1 MNTHGLNSAELN
13 GSSGQFTVIDLG
25 TATATLEFIAFERS
39 LTQLSGTAGIT
50 FSALG
55 DITKMSQLG
64 VASTGITLATTA
76 SLSKFV
82 VVGLGAAQAD
92 LIFSETASLS
102 TVKPLGSAT
111 ADLAFSVAGDLYLV
125 VDMTASATLAFE
137 AVSTG
142 GPQLTRLLGD
152 STALLILDTV
162 ADLTQHVKRN
172 LGDAVSGIELEVTG
186 SLIQYVKNYLPNVS
200 APLTLEAQGDLTNYA
215 IIGMAS
221 ADMTFI
227 VGGVLAN
234 YIYMSG
240 SAGIVFDTDVN
251 LFNNPNAYDPPAN
264 VLTRPYVNR
273 VMVRQ

>member
-1 MNTHGLNSAELN
+1 MNTHGINSAELN
-13 GSSGQFTVIDLG
+13 GSSGHFTVIDLG
-25 TATATLEFIAFERS
+25 TATATLEFVAFERS
-39 LTQLSGTAGIT
+39 VTQLSGTIGIT

-64 VASTGITLATTA
+64 TASTGITLDTTA
-76 SLSKFV
+76 SLDKFA

-92 LIFSETASLS
+92 LVFAETASLS
-102 TVKPLGSAT
+102 TVIPLGNAVS
-111 ADLAFSVAGDLYLV
+111 DLAFSVVGDLYLV

-137 AVSTG
+137 AVSSG

-152 STALLILDTV
+152 SPALLGFETV

-172 LGDAVSGIELEVTG
+172 LGDAVSGMELEITG

-200 APLTLEAQGDLTNYA
+200 APLTLDAQGDLTKYA
-215 IIGMAS
+215 RMGMAS

-240 SAGIVFDTDVN
+240 SAGIVFDTDAN